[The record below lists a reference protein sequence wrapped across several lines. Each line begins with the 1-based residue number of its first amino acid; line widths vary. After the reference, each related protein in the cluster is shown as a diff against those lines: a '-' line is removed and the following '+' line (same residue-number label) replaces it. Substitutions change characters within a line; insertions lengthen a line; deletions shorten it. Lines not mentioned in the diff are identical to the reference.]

1 MKSQA
6 EKENGSFKTIFIFHY
21 CIYFI
26 VILESSINIQEDFV
40 KSNVNWF
47 IYSTVTLFAKLRGIS
62 GFLSFS
68 SAIS

>member
-40 KSNVNWF
+40 KSNVN
-47 IYSTVTLFAKLRGIS
+47 
-62 GFLSFS
+62 
-68 SAIS
+68 